1 MKVKFLKTVRDA
13 KEKGKFFVKGKTYN
27 LPKAR
32 ADKAI
37 KKNLCVEEYAKST
50 QEKLSEKTTKK

>member
-1 MKVKFLKTVRDA
+1 MKVTFLKTVRNG
-13 KEKGKFFVKGKTYN
+13 KEKGKFFEKGKTYD
-27 LPKAR
+27 LARAR

-37 KKNLCVEEYAKST
+37 KNGLCFDESAKST